1 MPRFSSPP
9 LSPDAY
15 VPSPIEA
22 EYFGQIKPKDLM
34 GFQQGWGAAAA
45 EEDDDQ
51 EASNDGGG
59 GDDDDDDLVRAIANS
74 LADMEEKEA
83 VPPPAPPSGMDLLHE
98 WALAAA
104 DLKYD
109 PQQPISGGGQADVFS
124 GEWLGP
130 PNVLRRGTRVALKVA
145 RPASA
150 AATHQLEEFMRRE
163 VRALSRV
170 RHENVVPLLGVCLQ
184 PRPAVVMGFAE
195 GGSLRDRLEFDVSGG
210 GGGTSSGPLTLVES
224 VSLLADIARG
234 MAAVHAHDIVHMDLK
249 VRLPRTFFIIPT
261 IV

>member
-1 MPRFSSPP
+1 MK
-9 LSPDAY
+9 
-15 VPSPIEA
+15 VEA
-22 EYFGQIKPKDLM
+22 DYKGKGKYYKGKITRD
-34 GFQQGWGAAAA
+34 
-45 EEDDDQ
+45 
-51 EASNDGGG
+51 NRDGTYDVTY
-59 GDDDDDDLVRAIANS
+59 DDDDREFGKRADTIRSLEDDRRPHDDLVRAIANS

-210 GGGTSSGPLTLVES
+210 GGTSSGPLTLVES

>member
-1 MPRFSSPP
+1 
-9 LSPDAY
+9 
-15 VPSPIEA
+15 
-22 EYFGQIKPKDLM
+22 M
-34 GFQQGWGAAAA
+34 GFHPGWGAAA
-45 EEDDDQ
+45 EEEEGDDDQ

-59 GDDDDDDLVRAIANS
+59 DDDDLVRAIANS
-74 LADMEEKEA
+74 LADMEQKEA

-104 DLKYD
+104 DVKYD
-109 PQQPISGGGQADVFS
+109 PQQPVSGGGQADVFG

-195 GGSLRDRLEFDVSGG
+195 GGSLRDRLEFDVSDGGGGGVGGG

-261 IV
+261 II